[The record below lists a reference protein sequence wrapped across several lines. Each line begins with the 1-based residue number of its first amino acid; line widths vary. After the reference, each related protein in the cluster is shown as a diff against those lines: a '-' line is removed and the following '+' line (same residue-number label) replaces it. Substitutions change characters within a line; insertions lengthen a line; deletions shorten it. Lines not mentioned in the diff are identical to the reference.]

1 MNPDTPGITD
11 ESNVRMNIYNTE
23 KERNTMKKNIVR
35 RFTDFIR
42 NCFKEYDKTIR
53 YGAEH
58 NMLSI
63 LYGPFHCTTVL

>member
-1 MNPDTPGITD
+1 
-11 ESNVRMNIYNTE
+11 
-23 KERNTMKKNIVR
+23 MKKNIVK

>member
-1 MNPDTPGITD
+1 
-11 ESNVRMNIYNTE
+11 MNIYNTE
-23 KERNTMKKNIVR
+23 KERNIMKKNIVR